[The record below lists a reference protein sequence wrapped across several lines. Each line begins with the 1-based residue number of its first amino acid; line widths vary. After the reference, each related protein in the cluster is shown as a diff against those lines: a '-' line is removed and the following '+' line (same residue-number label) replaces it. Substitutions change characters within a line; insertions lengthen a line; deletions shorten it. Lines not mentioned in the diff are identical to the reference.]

1 MDKDQ
6 VDNLR
11 KNIQKKSSLIWDVL
25 SEIEISEVLKMGEEY
40 KSFLDSSKT
49 EREAVITIL
58 DKAKQKGFK
67 EQKHQKIYQIHRNKC
82 MALAVIGDTPIT
94 DGINIIAAHI
104 DSPRIDFKQN
114 PIYEEDNLVLSKTH
128 YYGGIRKYHWLAR
141 PLAIH
146 GRLILKDG
154 KEVDIVI
161 GEKIDD
167 PVFTIADLL
176 PHLSRKL
183 QDDKKLSEAF
193 EGEKLNIIMGSIPIA
208 KDIEIKDRF
217 KLSILNYF
225 YEKFGIIEEDFV
237 SAEIEIVPAEKARD
251 VGIDRS
257 MIGGYGQDDRI
268 CAFTLLDSIL
278 SVEKPKKT
286 AVAIFVDKEEIG
298 SEGNT
303 GAKSRFMEDFIANL
317 FMHAGIQVSENILRK
332 TLMNSLAISADVNG
346 ALDPDYQEVH
356 DKKNAAKLGYGVCI
370 TKYTGSGG
378 KSGASDAS
386 AEYMGKIRKIFNDNN
401 IIWQAAGLGKVD
413 QGGGGT
419 IAKFLAEYGMEV
431 VDIGP
436 SLLSMHSPFEI
447 SSKADLYM
455 TAKAYKAFYKL

>member
-1 MDKDQ
+1 MDKEQ

-11 KNIQKKSSLIWDVL
+11 KTIQKKSSLIWDVL
-25 SEIEISEVLKMGEEY
+25 SEIEISEVFKIGEEY

-58 DKAKQKGFK
+58 DKAKQQGFK

-94 DGINIIAAHI
+94 EGINIIAAHI

-257 MIGGYGQDDRI
+257 LIGGYGQDDRI
-268 CAFTLLDSIL
+268 CAFTLLNSIL
-278 SVEKPKKT
+278 SIEKPKKT
-286 AVAIFVDKEEIG
+286 AVAIFFDKEEIG

-303 GAKSRFMEDFIANL
+303 GAKSSFMEDFIANL
-317 FMHAGIQVSENILRK
+317 FVHAGIQVSEHILRK
-332 TLMNSLAISADVNG
+332 TLMNSFAISADVNG

-419 IAKFLAEYGMEV
+419 IAKFLAEYGMEI